1 MIRNIVFD
9 MGQVL
14 IYFSPKEYIDRL
26 SVPEEDRPL
35 LLREVFYNIEWTQL
49 DRGSITE
56 EEAVAAICARLPERL
71 HGYVRSL
78 VFDWWKGPLSP
89 VPGMEA
95 LLAELKSLGY
105 HLYLLS
111 NAGVCLRKYF
121 PRIPGSQYLD
131 GRVVSSDHLQLKPE
145 REIFRTLFREYSL
158 KPEECFFVDDLFI
171 NIEAARFA
179 GMHGTIFRDDVGLL
193 RKELNEAGV
202 PVQCE

>member
-49 DRGSITE
+49 DRGSVTE
-56 EEAVAAICARLPERL
+56 EEAAAAMCARLPERL

-78 VFDWWKGPLSP
+78 VFDWWKGPLMP

-95 LLAELKSLGY
+95 LLAELKELNY
-105 HLYLLS
+105 RLYLLS

-121 PRIPGSQYLD
+121 PRIPGSQYFD
-131 GRVVSSDHLQLKPE
+131 GRIVSSDYLQLKPE
-145 REIFRTLFREYSL
+145 REIFQTLFREYSL

-179 GMHGTIFRDDVGLL
+179 GMSGAIFRDDVGLL
-193 RKELNEAGV
+193 RKDLNQAGI
-202 PVQCE
+202 PVKCE